1 MVSKWVADA
10 MGKEGIYASWIAM
23 RQYPWLHPGE
33 YRDNGETAAQ
43 IVKSVENLIII
54 HDETEPTLK
63 ELRDFFA
70 AGSFHG
76 YPAVRGE
83 KLLGYVDREKALA
96 YIGRCI
102 LGFDGTEL
110 RTDVVPL
117 EPLVVAG
124 EEPEQI
130 SKCTFSREVAATDS
144 ELVNLSPL
152 LDEAVLQLRKEV
164 PLEVVVSMFQK
175 LVCSAFPCYLPDP
188 L

>member
-1 MVSKWVADA
+1 
-10 MGKEGIYASWIAM
+10 M

-102 LGFDGTEL
+102 FGYTSTGP
-110 RTDVVPL
+110 RTD
-117 EPLVVAG
+117 G
-124 EEPEQI
+124 H
-130 SKCTFSREVAATDS
+130 
-144 ELVNLSPL
+144 
-152 LDEAVLQLRKEV
+152 
-164 PLEVVVSMFQK
+164 
-175 LVCSAFPCYLPDP
+175 Y
-188 L
+188 